1 MTGRG
6 NITAVTLA
14 VVMSSPAALADPIE
28 DFYSG
33 QQITFIVRSPP
44 GTTYD
49 QYTRLLARHMMRHV
63 PGTPQSSIVLMPGAG
78 VRVFANVKY

>member
-1 MTGRG
+1 MIGRG

-14 VVMSSPAALADPIE
+14 AVMSSPAALADPIE

-33 QQITFIVRSPP
+33 KQIKFIVRSPP

-49 QYTRLLARHMMRHV
+49 QYTRLLH
-63 PGTPQSSIVLMPGAG
+63 GT
-78 VRVFANVKY
+78 